1 MKSGWRGLTP
11 VAKLLIA
18 NQFGITLG
26 FFMVVPFLATYLRED
41 LGFAAALVGTVLGVR
56 TLCQQG
62 LYVVGGVGADR
73 LNPRFLIIFGCA
85 LRVVA
90 FAVFALFT
98 APAAIIAATAL
109 TGVAGAIFNPAVQT
123 YLMHESPTRRAE
135 TFTLLNVYG
144 NAGSLVGPVLGAL
157 LLGVDFRLVCAV
169 ACGIF
174 AALTVAQAF
183 VLPSA
188 HHPAPTIG
196 IFRSWATMLANR
208 RFLAFTLAG
217 SAYWALFNQ
226 LYLALP
232 LEAQRVTGRTGAV
245 SAVFIVSTGVGLLTG
260 VRLVAA
266 CRRRWSPGTSMAI
279 GLALLGA
286 GFIVPAVASP
296 LVTSAP
302 GPLAPADALAAAW
315 PVLLGTVVF
324 SAGVTITNPFM
335 MELIP
340 LVGSERLVG
349 TYYGYFYLV
358 AALVTAGVSTTTGA
372 LLDLES
378 MRWLPFAFLCV
389 IGAAGATGIAAM
401 QHRGRLAARVQT
413 G

>member
-1 MKSGWRGLTP
+1 MVTP
-11 VAKLLIA
+11 AARLLIA
-18 NQFGITLG
+18 NHFGIMLG

-41 LGFAAALVGTVLGVR
+41 LGFAAALIGVVLGVR

-62 LYVVGGVGADR
+62 LYVLGGAGADR
-73 LNPRFLIIFGCA
+73 LNARVMIMAGCA

-90 FAVFALFT
+90 FGMFALFT
-98 APAAIIAATAL
+98 SPAAIIAATAL

-123 YLMHESPTRRAE
+123 YLMRESPTRRAE

-144 NAGSLVGPVLGAL
+144 NAGALVGPVLGAL

-183 VLPSA
+183 VLPPSP
-188 HHPAPTIG
+188 HPPPQAG
-196 IFRSWATMLANR
+196 VWRAWATMLANR

-232 LEAQRVTGRTGAV
+232 LEAQRVTGRPGAV
-245 SAVFIVSTGVGLLTG
+245 SAVFIVSTGVGLLAG

-266 CRRRWSPGTSMAI
+266 CRRRWSAGASMAI
-279 GLALLGA
+279 GLTLIGA
-286 GFIVPAVASP
+286 GFVAPAVAAP
-296 LVTSAP
+296 LVPSAANAL
-302 GPLAPADALAAAW
+302 GPVAALVAAW
-315 PVLLGTVVF
+315 PVLLGTLVF
-324 SAGVTITNPFM
+324 SAGTTITNPFM

-340 LVGSERLVG
+340 MVGREDLVG
-349 TYYGYFYLV
+349 TYFGYFYLV
-358 AALVTAGVSTTTGA
+358 SALLTAGVSTATGA
-372 LLDLES
+372 LLDLGGV
-378 MRWLPFAFLCV
+378 RWLPFAFLVV
-389 IGAAGATGIAAM
+389 IGAAGATGIAIM
-401 QHRGRLAARVQT
+401 QRTGRLGGENSGTREA
-413 G
+413 